1 MRCGSLKLLGSR
13 ICEPYSW
20 ENVIIRRVFPGGG
33 FDQFVNHVNIH
44 SLHFNI
50 IGKAF
55 VFFKR
60 KKKIHALHVCMYTQ
74 GEV

>member
-1 MRCGSLKLLGSR
+1 
-13 ICEPYSW
+13 
-20 ENVIIRRVFPGGG
+20 VFLGGG

-55 VFFKR
+55 CLFEK
-60 KKKIHALHVCMYTQ
+60 KKKIHALHLHVYMGVKCEETRCTRNFKYVGFLMLL
-74 GEV
+74 